1 MANSNSLNINLDRNM
16 VITRLKEKR
25 VSLEHEYLDTAKLEY
40 AYKEAMEAYNN
51 AVIDAILKGLK
62 DGKGNVDDVDA
73 YSCSTRIRVNF
84 AVDIKKPERSNKSYY
99 KSSDRLKSQM
109 DEIDRMIDLLEMCSD
124 ATIKSKQ
131 YGNIIDFLS

>member
-16 VITRLKEKR
+16 VITRLQEKR
-25 VSLEHEYLDTAKLEY
+25 VGLEHEYLAAVKLESEH
-40 AYKEAMEAYNN
+40 KEAMEAYNI
-51 AVIDAILKGLK
+51 AVIDAVLKGLK
-62 DGKGNVDDVDA
+62 DGNGNVDDVDV

-84 AVDIKKPERSNKSYY
+84 AVDVKKPERSNASYY
-99 KSSDRLKSQM
+99 KTADHLKIQM
-109 DEIDRMIDLLEMCSD
+109 NEIDRTINLLEMCSD

>member
-16 VITRLKEKR
+16 VITRLQEKR
-25 VSLEHEYLDTAKLEY
+25 VGLEHEYLAAVKLESEH
-40 AYKEAMEAYNN
+40 KEAMEAYNI
-51 AVIDAILKGLK
+51 AVIDAVLKGLK
-62 DGKGNVDDVDA
+62 DGNGNVDDVDV

-84 AVDIKKPERSNKSYY
+84 AVDVKKPERSNASYY
-99 KSSDRLKSQM
+99 KTADRLKSQM
-109 DEIDRMIDLLEMCSD
+109 DEIDRTINLLEMCSD

>member
-16 VITRLKEKR
+16 VITRLQEKR
-25 VSLEHEYLDTAKLEY
+25 VGLEHEYLAAVKLESEH
-40 AYKEAMEAYNN
+40 KEAMEAYNI
-51 AVIDAILKGLK
+51 AVIDAVLKGLK
-62 DGKGNVDDVDA
+62 DGNGNVDDVDV

-84 AVDIKKPERSNKSYY
+84 AVDIKKPERSNDSYY
-99 KSSDRLKSQM
+99 KTADRLKSQIN
-109 DEIDRMIDLLEMCSD
+109 EIDRTINLLEMCAD